1 MSSGEECSG
10 NLLLFLVDINNIA
23 LLSLLT
29 DYWDAIRILG
39 SDFVSLILAFLK
51 FVLSLVVRHCSERK
65 RRGRGRLEVR
75 SV

>member
-39 SDFVSLILAFLK
+39 SDFVSLILAFLCEYVIESNHGEK
-51 FVLSLVVRHCSERK
+51 EK
-65 RRGRGRLEVR
+65 IIAGY
-75 SV
+75 